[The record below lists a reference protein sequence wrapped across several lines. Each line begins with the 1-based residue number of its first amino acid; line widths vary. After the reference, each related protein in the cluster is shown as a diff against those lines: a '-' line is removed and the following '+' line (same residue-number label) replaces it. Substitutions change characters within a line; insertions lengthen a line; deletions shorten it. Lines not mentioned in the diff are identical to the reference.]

1 MSARAGNNPDETYR
15 AGQAPD
21 SQDEFD
27 GQRDAAGG
35 HPHQVRRVPPGLGD
49 RAHSGAADALGV
61 VLDQIEELFESAAE
75 FGATYQRF
83 VAERRHLDQAEASLI
98 EANAAFVDIQQKK
111 AAFEAELLTWH
122 ERPRIGQV
130 QPERVHQG
138 WTPTF
143 ADGGAAPNSEP
154 DRFTA
159 ETTTETNHTDRSRD
173 TDGFPD
179 LSTEEI

>member
-35 HPHQVRRVPPGLGD
+35 HPHEVRRVPPGLGD

-75 FGATYQRF
+75 FGAAYQRF

-98 EANAAFVDIQQKK
+98 EANAAFAAVESKK

-143 ADGGAAPNSEP
+143 ADGVASSTSEAA
-154 DRFTA
+154 RFVA
-159 ETTTETNHTDRSRD
+159 DPTTETNHAEHTSD
-173 TDGFPD
+173 THNIPD
-179 LSTEEI
+179 PSTEEI